1 MALAKSVFVCSNCN
15 FKTAKWVGKCPSCD
29 SWNSFVEE
37 TVSPI
42 NATSK
47 KQPSIQNNQITK
59 LEKLYSRL
67 EDVNLSPLFKFEA
80 AMLNQFWGGGLVPA
94 SLTLL
99 AGEPGLGKSTLALQL
114 VRSLLQNKLNSNLQV
129 CYLTAE
135 ESALEIA
142 KRAKRLG
149 IPETLNILQ
158 TNSYEEMEGKLASFN
173 FDVLVVD
180 SIQTI
185 FTANL
190 ETAPGSVS
198 QVTTLASH
206 LLALSKNKNMA
217 IIIIGHVTKEG
228 QIAGPKTLEHLVD
241 SVLIL
246 ENANVGNFRSLRFN
260 KHRYGPTTPTMLM
273 NMGASGLEVITNPS
287 LALLGNTESGMGVA
301 YGLALDGDL
310 PLVVEIQALVTPAK
324 TAGAGN
330 FFGRREALGIKTAK
344 LNTILAICEKYL
356 NLDLTGRDVY
366 LQISGWPNSNPDEN
380 LDLAIMVA
388 ILSSTFNLDVK
399 NWFKSSTLPIFS
411 GRLTLSGN
419 LRTPTQIE
427 TRTKTANALKMNLN
441 PTIKF
446 TTIREQEVL
455 KLLK

>member
-1 MALAKSVFVCSNCN
+1 MATAKSVFVCSNCN
-15 FKTAKWVGKCPSCD
+15 FKTAKWVGKCPNCD
-29 SWNSFVEE
+29 SWNSLIEE
-37 TVSPI
+37 TISPI
-42 NATSK
+42 NVTSK
-47 KQPSIQNNQITK
+47 KQPSIQNNQITELK
-59 LEKLYSRL
+59 KLYTKL
-67 EDVNLSPLFKFEA
+67 DDVNQVPLYKFEA

-114 VRSLLQNKLNSNLQV
+114 VRSLLQNKQNLGLQI

-149 IPETLNILQ
+149 IPDNLNILQ
-158 TNSYEEMEGKLASFN
+158 TNSYEEMETKLSSFN
-173 FDVLVVD
+173 FDILVVD

-206 LLALSKNKNMA
+206 LLALGKNKNMA
-217 IIIIGHVTKEG
+217 IIVIGHVTKEG

-260 KHRYGPTTPTMLM
+260 KHRYGATTPTLLM

-301 YGLALDGDL
+301 YGLGLDGDL

-324 TAGAGN
+324 TTGTGN

-399 NWFKSSTLPIFS
+399 SWFKSPNLPIFS

-419 LRTPTQIE
+419 LRSPTQVE
-427 TRTKTANALKMNLN
+427 TRTKTASSLKMNLN

-455 KLLK
+455 RLLK

>member
-1 MALAKSVFVCSNCN
+1 MASPKSVFTCSVCQ
-15 FKTAKWVGKCPSCD
+15 FKTGKWIGKCTSCG

-37 TVSPI
+37 TVV
-42 NATSK
+42 NAGETSK
-47 KQPSIQNNQITK
+47 KQPSIQNNQLASLK
-59 LEKLYSRL
+59 NLYEKLDNNQEY
-67 EDVNLSPLFKFEA
+67 PLFKFEA
-80 AMLNQFWGGGLVPA
+80 NLLNQFWGGGLVLS

-114 VRSLLQNKLNSNLQV
+114 VRSLLQNKQNANLKI

-142 KRAKRLG
+142 KRAKRLS
-149 IPETLNILQ
+149 IPENLSILQ
-158 TNSYEEMEGKLASFN
+158 TNSFEEMESKLQGQN
-173 FDVLVVD
+173 FEILVVD

-217 IIIIGHVTKEG
+217 VLIIGHVTKEG

-246 ENANVGNFRSLRFN
+246 ENANVGSFRSLRFS
-260 KHRYGPTTPTMLM
+260 KHRYGPTTPTLLM
-273 NMGASGLEVITNPS
+273 NMGQTGLEIITNPS
-287 LALLGNTESGMGVA
+287 LALLGNTENGIGIA

-324 TAGAGN
+324 MAGAGN
-330 FFGRREALGIKTAK
+330 FFGRREALGMKTAK
-344 LNTILAICEKYL
+344 LNTIVAICEKYL
-356 NLDLTGRDVY
+356 NLDLTGRDIY
-366 LQISGWPNSNPDEN
+366 LQLSGWPNSNPDEN
-380 LDLAIMVA
+380 LDLAIMIA
-388 ILSSTFNLDVK
+388 ILSSTFNFDVK
-399 NWFKSSTLPIFS
+399 KWFKTTNLPIFS

-419 LRTPTQIE
+419 IRQPTLIE
-427 TRTKTANALKMNLN
+427 VRQKTADGLKMNLN
-441 PTIKF
+441 PEIKF
-446 TTIREQEVL
+446 TKITELEVL
-455 KLLK
+455 KRK

>member
-1 MALAKSVFVCSNCN
+1 MSLSKSVFVCTNCS
-15 FKTAKWVGKCPSCD
+15 FKSAKWIGKCPNCN
-29 SWNSFVEE
+29 SWNSFAEE
-37 TVSPI
+37 TVS
-42 NATSK
+42 AQVTTGK
-47 KQPSIQNNQITK
+47 KQPTIQNNQLIPLKTLYGK
-59 LEKLYSRL
+59 LE
-67 EDVNLSPLFKFEA
+67 DNTQSPVFKYESDL
-80 AMLNQFWGGGLVPA
+80 LNQFWGGGLIPS

-99 AGEPGLGKSTLALQL
+99 AGEPGLGKSTLSLQL
-114 VRSLLQNKLNSNLQV
+114 VRSILQHKNNTEVKI

-149 IPETLNILQ
+149 IPENLTILQ
-158 TNSYEEMEGKLASFN
+158 TNSYEEMEAKLAN
-173 FDVLVVD
+173 QNLEILVVD

-206 LLALSKNKNMA
+206 LLALSKNRNVA

-260 KHRYGPTTPTMLM
+260 KHRYGPTTPTLLM
-273 NMGASGLEVITNPS
+273 NMGASGLEIITNPS
-287 LALLGNTESGMGVA
+287 LALLGNTEAGIGIA
-301 YGLALDGDL
+301 YGLGLDGDL
-310 PLVVEIQALVTPAK
+310 PLVVEIQALVAPAK
-324 TAGAGN
+324 AAGTGN
-330 FFGRREALGIKTAK
+330 FFGRRESLGIKTAK
-344 LNTILAICEKYL
+344 LNTIVAICEKYL
-356 NLDLTGRDVY
+356 NLDLTGRDIY

-380 LDLAIMVA
+380 LDLAIMIA
-388 ILSSTFNLDVK
+388 ILSSAFNLDVK
-399 NWFKSSTLPIFS
+399 EWFKSSALPIFA

-419 LRTPTQIE
+419 IRPPTSLDN
-427 TRTKTANALKMNLN
+427 RTKTAEGLKMNLN
-441 PTIKF
+441 PQIKF
-446 TTIREQEVL
+446 TKISEQIVL
-455 KLLK
+455 KFK